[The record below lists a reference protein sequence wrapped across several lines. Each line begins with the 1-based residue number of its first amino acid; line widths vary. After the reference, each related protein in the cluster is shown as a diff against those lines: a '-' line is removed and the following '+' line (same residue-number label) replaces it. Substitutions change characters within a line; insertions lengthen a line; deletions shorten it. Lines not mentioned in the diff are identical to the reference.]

1 MLFFSFFF
9 FFSFTSPPG
18 GSFSFFFYF
27 FALPILLSATVL
39 GTRVYSILLSRD
51 NIAFPWLSF
60 IPTVAPSPALNKTTG
75 REEAEEEVKD
85 DEEKRRKLERNCA
98 RTEETETESFLT
110 TGR

>member
-1 MLFFSFFF
+1 MLDLRAFFSL
-9 FFSFTSPPG
+9 SFTSPPG

-51 NIAFPWLSF
+51 DIAFPWLSF
-60 IPTVAPSPALNKTTG
+60 IPTVHSPALNKTAG
-75 REEAEEEVKD
+75 REEEEEEVKD
-85 DEEKRRKLERNCA
+85 DEEEEGENWKGIARGPRKQ
-98 RTEETETESFLT
+98 TESFLT